1 MNKLSFFSL
10 TMSFISLMI
19 FWIVMSG
26 FLTAIHLSLGV
37 LSVASVMYVN
47 YKLKVHRFF
56 DDDMDDLSELRF
68 GRAFIYFFWMF
79 YQIIVAGFHVLIVI
93 SRPKMPIETTI
104 IQFKA
109 DLPSAHAKMILGNS
123 ISLTPG
129 TLTIDIEGDLF
140 TVHAL
145 DTKSYEAITSDIM
158 PRQVLKL
165 FEKTERQVV
174 SDININPSLN
184 ISAQN

>member
-10 TMSFISLMI
+10 TMSFISLMV
-19 FWIVMSG
+19 FWVVMSG
-26 FLTAIHLSLGV
+26 FLEWFQLTLGV
-37 LSVASVMYVN
+37 LSVVLVMLVN
-47 YKLKVHRFF
+47 YKLKTHRFF
-56 DDDMDDLSELRF
+56 DDDMNDLSELRF
-68 GRAFIYFFWMF
+68 TRAAYYLFWMIW
-79 YQIIVAGFHVLIVI
+79 QIILAGFHVLFVI
-93 SRPKMPIETTI
+93 IRPKMPIETTMI
-104 IQFKA
+104 RFKA

-145 DTKSYEAITSDIM
+145 DEKSYQGIVSDEM

-165 FEKTERQVV
+165 FEAEERQVI
-174 SDININPSLN
+174 SDVEITTQI
-184 ISAQN
+184 QEEFE

>member
-19 FWIVMSG
+19 FWIIMSG
-26 FLTAIHLSLGV
+26 FLDFIHIGLGV
-37 LSVASVMYVN
+37 LSVGSVMYVN

-56 DDDMDDLSELRF
+56 DDDMDDLSDLNF
-68 GRAFIYFFWMF
+68 GRAVYYFFWMF
-79 YQIIVAGFHVLIVI
+79 IQVLIAGFHVLIVI
-93 SRPKMPIETTI
+93 TRPKMPIQTAMVR
-104 IQFKA
+104 FKV

-123 ISLTPG
+123 ITLTPG
-129 TLTIDIEGDLF
+129 TLTVDIEGDQF

-145 DTKSYEAITSDIM
+145 DEKSYEGIVSDEM

-165 FEKTERQVV
+165 FEKEERQVV
-174 SDININPSLN
+174 SDIRINS
-184 ISAQN
+184 SSTTA